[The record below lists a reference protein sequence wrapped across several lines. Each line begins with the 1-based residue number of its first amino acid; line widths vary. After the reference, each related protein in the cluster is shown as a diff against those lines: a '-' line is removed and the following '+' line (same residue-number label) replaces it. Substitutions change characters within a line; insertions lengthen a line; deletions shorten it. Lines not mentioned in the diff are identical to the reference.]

1 MLPAPSTYSHAP
13 PQAGFPLSVT
23 GLTETPA
30 HIGPLGSSGVRT
42 NGRNIGVQ
50 TNGPVSHVLPVT
62 LDVVGGYQGGV
73 HELMFVEC
81 EPRRNQ
87 TGRHHVRSLS
97 ALNKH
102 LQSME
107 GRALYGA
114 LSSAQHPDNFL
125 ARWKLYGVQKP
136 DVMKYD
142 SHDMSVSR
150 TAAVAF
156 VVGKEAKCIDYWRA
170 TDPGPA
176 VPGAD
181 LYLLARRMRA
191 PAVGQSEQEVA
202 ETRLAYERL
211 ADIVADIGEKVDDPT
226 GLLLARISGNASEE
240 EQQAIDLVTLMLS
253 AIVNLNARL
262 AVVARNMPLHAPSRA
277 AAVNEVANRV
287 AAIYTKAKLV
297 LDKLSESK
305 DGFNDPDVKY
315 FANAGNPVTRWGT
328 LNAAIRAGTTLDLIP
343 PDAVRV
349 PVLSKRFPGRAA
361 YEAKF
366 IGPAKNDS
374 EILEW
379 YEAKAEEML
388 NYATMLSVP
397 PAPAASYQWVLVPYS
412 SPDRIPP
419 HPSLYSGPDWT
430 GAAIFVGMSGV
441 TYDNRVRTLR
451 QTQSEAVAV
460 TFARGQTEYQKLIPN
475 LPHIMVYLTCGE
487 RVPRA

>member
-102 LQSME
+102 LQSMD

-125 ARWKLYGVQKP
+125 SRWKLYGVQKP

-142 SHDMSVSR
+142 SHDMSISR

-156 VVGKEAKCIDYWRA
+156 IVGKEAKCIDYWRA

-191 PAVGQSEQEVA
+191 PSVGQSEHDAA
-202 ETRLAYERL
+202 ETRRAYERL
-211 ADIVADIGEKVDDPT
+211 ADIIADIGERVDDPACLHAYAFT
-226 GLLLARISGNASEE
+226 GRATVEE
-240 EQQAIDLVTLMLS
+240 KAGMDRLVHMLS
-253 AIVNLNARL
+253 AIVNLNSRL
-262 AVVARNMPLHAPSRA
+262 AVVARNMPLYAPGKVA
-277 AAVNEVANRV
+277 DVNEVANRV
-287 AAIYTKAKLV
+287 AAIYTKAKRV
-297 LDKLSESK
+297 LDKLKENGGVFG
-305 DGFNDPDVKY
+305 DTDVN
-315 FANAGNPVTRWGT
+315 FFSIGADSARTWG
-328 LNAAIRAGTTLDLIP
+328 AINTEIRGARP
-343 PDAVRV
+343 APRPAAVRGQPLSD
-349 PVLSKRFPGRAA
+349 PVSAGDYA
-361 YEAKF
+361 EKF
-366 IGPAKNDS
+366 IDG
-374 EILEW
+374 
-379 YEAKAEEML
+379 AKALPSDVHKWYKFKADEML
-388 NYATMLSVP
+388 NYAAMLSVP
-397 PAPAASYQWVLVPYS
+397 AEPSASYQWVLVPYS
-412 SPDRIPP
+412 SPDRVPP
-419 HPSLYSGPDWT
+419 HPSLYNGPDWT

>member
-125 ARWKLYGVQKP
+125 SRWKLYGVQKP

-142 SHDMSVSR
+142 SHDMSISR

-156 VVGKEAKCIDYWRA
+156 IVGKEAKCIDYWRA

-191 PAVGQSEQEVA
+191 PTVGQSDQDVA

-211 ADIVADIGEKVDDPT
+211 ADIIADVGEHVDDPT
-226 GLLLARISGNASEE
+226 GLLAYEFTGQASAAEGKKMYLLE
-240 EQQAIDLVTLMLS
+240 NMLG
-253 AIVNLNARL
+253 AVANLNARL
-262 AVVARNMPLHAPSRA
+262 TAIAKAMPLYAPAKA
-277 AAVNEVANRV
+277 ADVQEVANRV
-287 AAIYTKAKLV
+287 ANIYTKAKHVMDALNKNKV
-297 LDKLSESK
+297 FTDAS
-305 DGFNDPDVKY
+305 VQY
-315 FANAGNPVTRWGT
+315 FSHGNPAVDRWNDINSDIALKRKPRRPATDPAHPELGKSV
-328 LNAAIRAGTTLDLIP
+328 
-343 PDAVRV
+343 DA
-349 PVLSKRFPGRAA
+349 ST
-361 YEAKF
+361 E
-366 IGPAKNDS
+366 
-374 EILEW
+374 
-379 YEAKAEEML
+379 
-388 NYATMLSVP
+388 YATEFVKVETKANNIDTWYVAKTDRMFEYVDMLGTP
-397 PAPAASYQWVLVPYS
+397 PAPGASYQWVLVPYS
-412 SPDRIPP
+412 SPDRVPP
-419 HPSLYSGPDWT
+419 HPSLYNGPDWT

>member
-30 HIGPLGSSGVRT
+30 HVGPLGSSGVRT

-102 LQSME
+102 LQSMD

-142 SHDMSVSR
+142 SHDMSISR

-156 VVGKEAKCIDYWRA
+156 IVGKEAKCIDYWRA

-191 PAVGQSEQEVA
+191 PAIGQSEQDAA
-202 ETRLAYERL
+202 ETRRAYERL
-211 ADIVADIGEKVDDPT
+211 ADIVADIGKKVDDPT
-226 GLLLARISGNASEE
+226 GLVLYKITGNATAEE
-240 EQQAIDLVTLMLS
+240 RKAIEMVTLMLS
-253 AIVNLNARL
+253 AIVNLNSRL
-262 AVVARNMPLHAPSRA
+262 ATVARNMPLHAPGRVT
-277 AAVNEVANRV
+277 AVNLVADRV
-287 AAIYTKAKLV
+287 AAIYTKAKFV

-305 DGFNDPDVKY
+305 DPFNDPSVVY
-315 FANAGNPVTRWGT
+315 FAGGANPVAHWGEINRKINAGTPV
-328 LNAAIRAGTTLDLIP
+328 DLP
-343 PDAVRV
+343 APDLAH
-349 PVLSKRFPGRAA
+349 PVLSKRYTGLTT
-361 YEAKF
+361 YEPKF
-366 IGPAKNDS
+366 IGRVKNDS
-374 EILEW
+374 QIVEW

-388 NYATMLSVP
+388 NYAAMLSVP
-397 PAPAASYQWVLVPYS
+397 AEPAAGYQWVLVPYS
-412 SPDRIPP
+412 SPDRVPP
-419 HPSLYSGPDWT
+419 HPSLYNGPDWT